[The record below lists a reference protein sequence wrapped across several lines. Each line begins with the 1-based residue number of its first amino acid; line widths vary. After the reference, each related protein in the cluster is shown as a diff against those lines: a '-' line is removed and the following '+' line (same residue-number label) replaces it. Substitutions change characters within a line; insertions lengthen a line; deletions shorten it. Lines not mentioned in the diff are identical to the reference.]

1 MWEYFS
7 IEELKCKG
15 TDECLMDIE
24 FMKKLEALRKEF
36 NQPMII
42 TSGYRHESYN
52 QEDQYILEE

>member
-1 MWEYFS
+1 MWGYFS

-15 TDECLMDIE
+15 TDECLMDTE
-24 FMKKLEALRKEF
+24 FMEKLEALRKEF

-52 QEDQYILEE
+52 QVIG

>member
-36 NQPMII
+36 N
-42 TSGYRHESYN
+42 
-52 QEDQYILEE
+52 